1 MRHHRSSRIPKDMVV
16 IKQKIQDL
24 LDELNQGLVEREAA
38 VKAILLSV
46 LAAENMVLIGPP
58 GTGKSMV
65 ARRVAEVF
73 QANQET
79 HSASDY
85 FEYLLTKFSTPE
97 EIFGPLSITELKADR
112 FKRNTTGYLP
122 SVRMAFLDEIFKAS
136 SSILNSL
143 LTILNERVYH
153 NGAEAQR
160 VPLMSLI
167 AASNELPTGQEE
179 LAALYDR
186 FLIRSFVD
194 YVSADNMVLLF
205 ENKSPE
211 PLKNRLTHKDIAA
224 IQRSASSVK
233 IPNEIAEAVQR
244 IWTEHKETFKEDARE
259 YLSDRRLKKI
269 VQLLRISAATNERQ
283 EVNLSDV
290 VLLKDCL
297 WNHQDNARKVKDIIF
312 DVLKK
317 YNKRVLQETVNKNN
331 NSQSA
336 HSHSHAKQDA
346 IIKGFKGCGTQDD
359 PLLVESVEH
368 LMDMR
373 RSEVGSKGYYFKQT
387 ANIDCSNLS
396 HWSEISFDG
405 FYDGGGFFIKHKP
418 IKSNAKVAG
427 GFMSAISHSVSNGG
441 CGDGYTF
448 KNLFCNIQEQ
458 SHINSLKLC
467 DLHLSGGV
475 SGVNIYCCS
484 SSVALINGTVK
495 NCKIKKCDSEMSLVD
510 GDVNQSEITE
520 CCSNSVLITG
530 ESKDTSIIDCAVN
543 IKFNNRY
550 SCNVSGITSAL
561 RGGKIE
567 RCYVGGTVKDTQH
580 GDVSI
585 YGFSHTCQSGYIAC
599 NALGMIKSRGAHV
612 SLVNRIVHKG
622 TGGFTLK
629 NNVSIDANSGV
640 DASDGLDGRT
650 ISASLF
656 TQRLFE
662 HTLGWDFESI
672 WQWNIQ
678 LKRPELRFV
687 GAEKDADVII
697 NDFSPMN
704 KVMVDLLR
712 LEIKENVWL

>member
-1 MRHHRSSRIPKDMVV
+1 M

-38 VKAILLSV
+38 VKAILLSA
-46 LAAENMVLIGPP
+46 LASENMVLIGPP

-79 HSASDY
+79 QSESDY

-244 IWTEHKETFKEDARE
+244 IWTEHKDTFKEDARE

-269 VQLLRISAATNERQ
+269 VQLLRISAATNDRQ

-297 WNHQDNARKVKDIIF
+297 WNHQENTRKVKDIIF
-312 DVLKK
+312 NVLKK
-317 YNKRVLQETVNKNN
+317 YSKDISIDGCRNKQSKRTPEKNSKSSTKITV
-331 NSQSA
+331 
-336 HSHSHAKQDA
+336 
-346 IIKGFKGCGTQDD
+346 KGFVGSGTKND
-359 PLLVESVEH
+359 PLLVESIEH
-368 LMDMR
+368 LADLSR
-373 RSEVGSKGYYFKQT
+373 PDVGVAGYYFKQT
-387 ANIDCSNLS
+387 KNIDCSNLS
-396 HWSEISFDG
+396 SWNSIEFNGH
-405 FYDGGGFFIKHKP
+405 YDGAGNEIKFQKTGVNYFQVFKKIHA
-418 IKSNAKVAG
+418 KS
-427 GFMSAISHSVSNGG
+427 
-441 CGDGYTF
+441 
-448 KNLFCNIQEQ
+448 E
-458 SHINSLKLC
+458 
-467 DLHLSGGV
+467 V
-475 SGVNIYCCS
+475 SGLCLIDCILIMDAKNITLLGCQSNVNLVEQGCSNCSFSYCS
-484 SSVALINGTVK
+484 SSGYIVRGKALNSIFVGVES
-495 NCKIKKCDSEMSLVD
+495 KKSLVS
-510 GDVNQSEITE
+510 GDVE
-520 CCSNSVLITG
+520 NSKISLCWAGSSLVKGNVIKTSIVDCLVDIDVDSQEFFGG
-530 ESKDTSIIDCAVN
+530 ESQG
-543 IKFNNRY
+543 
-550 SCNVSGITSAL
+550 GIAK
-561 RGGKIE
+561 KILDGSTVE
-567 RCYVGGTVKDTQH
+567 RCYVSGVLNANIYSSGGLAGIAGTVFTSKIIDSVVGEVH
-580 GDVSI
+580 VAGSWGVSAKARVS
-585 YGFSHTCQSGYIAC
+585 F
-599 NALGMIKSRGAHV
+599 NVDNV
-612 SLVNRIVHKG
+612 SLI
-622 TGGFTLK
+622 K
-629 NNVSIDANSGV
+629 NTVSTDLNAG
-640 DASDGLDGRT
+640 SDGQVVSNHL
-650 ISASLF
+650 L
-656 TQRLFE
+656 TQRYFE
-662 HTLGWDFESI
+662 NTAGWDFENI
-672 WQWNIQ
+672 WQWDS
-678 LKRPELRFV
+678 KRNAPILRAI
-687 GAEKDADVII
+687 GCAASLDKSDSDLSKPQ
-697 NDFSPMN
+697 N
-704 KVMVDLLR
+704 MVDLLSH
-712 LEIKENVWL
+712 EISMNVWFR